1 MFMVSADMHQ
11 AYIIICDWLC
21 SPLENKTKRNGED
34 EKKSSEQRS
43 QLQ

>member
-11 AYIIICDWLC
+11 AYIITSDWLAA
-21 SPLENKTKRNGED
+21 PNQNYT
-34 EKKSSEQRS
+34 